1 MEDLRKDII
10 DTLKTNND
18 GSFSTQANRKR
29 ILMMC
34 VDELTEKYGNK
45 LQVSDLKG
53 RHINHLL
60 RKWKNDNISTGT
72 LKNRMSHLRWLS
84 RKIGNTGLVK
94 VNSTYGIENRK
105 YITNADKS
113 INVTPAQLSQ
123 LSPHIRQSVELQKA
137 FGLRREEATKFQP
150 SFALGGYDPHNAP
163 LLRVKPQWSKGG
175 RYREI
180 AIITDVQR
188 TVLADALAL
197 AGQGEGSLIPLGCT
211 YKDHISKF
219 ERETAAIGIGQT
231 HGLRHLYAQN
241 RYKDLTGFDC
251 PAVGGVRN
259 LSAVEKERDSVAR
272 QQISNEL
279 GHDRLS
285 VTGIYLGSWSIK

>member
-1 MEDLRKDII
+1 MENLRKNII
-10 DTLKTNND
+10 DTLKINND
-18 GSFSTQANRKR
+18 GSYSTQANRKK

-34 VDELTEKYGNK
+34 VDRLTEKYGNE
-45 LQVSDLKG
+45 LLVTDLKG

-60 RKWKNDNISTGT
+60 REWKNDGVSAGT

-84 RKIGNTGLVK
+84 KKIGNTGLVK
-94 VNSTYGIENRK
+94 DNATYGISDRK
-105 YITNADKS
+105 YITNIDKS
-113 INVTPAQLSQ
+113 IDVTPAQLSR

-163 LLRVKPQWSKGG
+163 VLRIKPQWSKGG

-180 AIITDVQR
+180 PITTDAQR
-188 TVLADALAL
+188 EVLADALVL
-197 AGQGEGSLIPLGCT
+197 AGDGSLIPHERT

-219 ERETAAIGIGQT
+219 EHETAAIGLGQT
-231 HGLRHLYAQN
+231 HGLRHMYAQN
-241 RYKDLTGFDC
+241 RYRELTDFDC
-251 PAVGGVRN
+251 PAISGIRN
-259 LSAVEKERDSVAR
+259 LSEVEKASDLLAR

-279 GHDRLS
+279 GHNRLS
-285 VTGIYLGSWSIK
+285 VTGIYLGSWSYK

>member
-1 MEDLRKDII
+1 MENLRKNII

-34 VDELTEKYGNK
+34 VDELSKKYGNK
-45 LQVSDLKG
+45 LQVTDLKG

-60 RKWKNDNISTGT
+60 REWKNDGVSTGT

-84 RKIGNTGLVK
+84 RKIGNDGLIK
-94 VNSTYGIENRK
+94 DNATYGIEDRK
-105 YITNADKS
+105 YITNVDKS
-113 INVTPAQLSQ
+113 INVTPSQLSQ
-123 LSPHIRQSVELQKA
+123 LSPYIRQSVELQKA

-163 LLRVKPQWSKGG
+163 IVRIKPQWAKGG

-180 AIITDVQR
+180 PITTDAQR
-188 TVLADALAL
+188 EALANAFVLA
-197 AGQGEGSLIPLGCT
+197 GNGSLIPSERT

-219 ERETAAIGIGQT
+219 EHETAAIGLGQT

-241 RYKDLTGFDC
+241 RYKELTGFGC
-251 PAVGGVRN
+251 PAVGGIRE
-259 LSAVEKERDSVAR
+259 LSKVEKERDLSAR

-279 GHDRLS
+279 GHNRLS
-285 VTGIYLGSWSIK
+285 VTGIYLGSWSYK

>member
-1 MEDLRKDII
+1 MENLRKNII
-10 DTLKTNND
+10 DILRINND
-18 GSFSTQANRKR
+18 GSFSTQANRKK

-34 VDELTEKYGNK
+34 VDKLTEKYGNE
-45 LQVSDLKG
+45 LQAQDLKG

-60 RKWKNDNISTGT
+60 REWRNDGVTVGT

-84 RKIGNTGLVK
+84 KKIGNDGLVK
-94 VNSTYGIENRK
+94 DNKTYGISNRK
-105 YITNADKS
+105 YITNVDKS

-150 SFALGGYDPHNAP
+150 NFALGGYDPHNAP
-163 LLRVKPQWSKGG
+163 VLRIKPQWSKGG

-180 AIITDVQR
+180 PITNEAQR
-188 TVLADALAL
+188 KALANAL
-197 AGQGEGSLIPLGCT
+197 VLSSEDSLIPFERT

-219 ERETAAIGIGQT
+219 EHETAAIGLGQT

-241 RYKDLTGFDC
+241 RYKELTGIDC
-251 PAVGGVRN
+251 PAVGGVRQ
-259 LSAVEKERDSVAR
+259 LSAVEKERDLVAR

-279 GHDRLS
+279 GHNRLS
-285 VTGIYLGSWSIK
+285 VTGIYLGSWSYK